1 MRPTKDSL
9 KELFTALSPPGTVT
23 SPRLPFSARSD
34 DDDDVSDEDERR
46 SVREW
51 MEKKKTER
59 MKEFRQKLRELRDA
73 EKHPFK
79 PSNKTTK
86 QVRAAALLFVVLRH
100 HYHGGICCVVVIQGS
115 YKPGRPRKEWLDN
128 VKEWCIMDTYMES
141 RWSIAGQRIMGRNLG
156 SISGRQRSLSLGLP
170 EPDLLLTSALVRG
183 DNTELLKR
191 CRVRLSRHRRFQSVV
206 FFL

>member
-1 MRPTKDSL
+1 VRPTKDSL

-86 QVRAAALLFVVLRH
+86 QVQAAALLFVVLRH

-141 RWSIAGQRIMGRNLG
+141 RWSSAG
-156 SISGRQRSLSLGLP
+156 QRSLSHGLP
-170 EPDLLLTSALVRG
+170 EPDLSLTSALVRG